1 MIFSKD
7 LKNTGHRHPFDG
19 GNIAKGLQ
27 FAFVVTVFTIVLLG
41 CLTV

>member
-19 GNIAKGLQ
+19 GNVAKGLQ
-27 FAFVVTVFTIVLLG
+27 LAFVVTVFAIVLLG
-41 CLTV
+41 FFTV